1 MIVGELIRF
10 RHRAD
15 LSQGEMARAMGL
27 SLRGYQDIEGR
38 DDEDELSARHV
49 LAIERCSLRLAV
61 QRGSIDL
68 ALPSIRR
75 DAQDFMDLFR
85 GARAA

>member
-1 MIVGELIRF
+1 MTVDDLVRF
-10 RHRAD
+10 RRRAD
-15 LSQGEMARAMGL
+15 LTQGEMARAMGL
-27 SLRGYQDIEGR
+27 SLRAYQDIEGR
-38 DDEDELSARHV
+38 EDDDDLSTRHV
-49 LAIERCSLRLAV
+49 LAIERCSLSLAV
-61 QRGSIDL
+61 QRNSIDL